1 MKYFIIFFL
10 ISIHLVSC
18 KNEVKEENSSEIIS
32 EELTEIIDPNFN
44 IIVKDTVHEGEVM
57 LLGKV
62 NRKGLEL
69 EEVAT
74 PYKEGFEEHIL
85 DTASVK
91 LLEPLLNNIKL
102 KVFIRSCCSDSQ
114 IHIPALYKILDL
126 ANFNYDN
133 LEMVALSH
141 NKDTPDGL
149 EEGYDI
155 EYVPTIIVYKDQN
168 EIGRFVEMAQET
180 LEKDLL
186 AIINETGYK
195 HAYED

>member
-1 MKYFIIFFL
+1 M
-10 ISIHLVSC
+10 VSC

-32 EELTEIIDPNFN
+32 EDLTEIIDPNFN

-91 LLEPLLNNIKL
+91 LLEPLLKNIKL

-114 IHIPALYKILDL
+114 IHIPSLYKILDL
-126 ANFNYDN
+126 ANFNYEN

-149 EEGYDI
+149 EEGFDI